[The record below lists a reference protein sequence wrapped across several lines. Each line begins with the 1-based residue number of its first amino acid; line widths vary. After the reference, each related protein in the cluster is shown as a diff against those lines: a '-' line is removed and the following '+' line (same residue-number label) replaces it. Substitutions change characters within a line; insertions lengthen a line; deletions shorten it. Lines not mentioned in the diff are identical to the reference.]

1 MRSHLA
7 LAEDNLEQALDDMDD
22 DALDAWSTRPPEP
35 GEMEVINRALAQ
47 TDVQERATKMR
58 KVQDM
63 IEELYLRQITGE
75 LP

>member
-1 MRSHLA
+1 
-7 LAEDNLEQALDDMDD
+7 MDV

-35 GEMEVINRALAQ
+35 GEMEVINRALSRAQ

-75 LP
+75 LL